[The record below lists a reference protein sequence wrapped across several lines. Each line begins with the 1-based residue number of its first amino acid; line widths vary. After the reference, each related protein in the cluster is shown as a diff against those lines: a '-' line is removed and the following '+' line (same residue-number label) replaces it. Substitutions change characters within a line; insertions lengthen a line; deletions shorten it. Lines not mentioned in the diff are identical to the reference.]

1 MASLDAVVDGERAFV
16 LLVVGPHAEDAN
28 RLFFC
33 KNFVDH
39 AVLNVDAPGVRPRQ
53 VANQFF
59 EGRWILKRVNG
70 KDCQQFLRPRFEA
83 ACGKLFRILH
93 CLLGVNNF
101 PIHHSSAFVLVD
113 RGSAMPALMDSRM
126 PGTAKR

>member
-1 MASLDAVVDGERAFV
+1 MLM
-16 LLVVGPHAEDAN
+16 
-28 RLFFC
+28 RLEY
-33 KNFVDH
+33 
-39 AVLNVDAPGVRPRQ
+39 ARQ

-83 ACGKLFRILH
+83 ACDKLFRILH
-93 CLLGVNNF
+93 CLLGVNDF
-101 PIHHSSAFVLVD
+101 PIHHSSAFVLVN

-126 PGTAKR
+126 PGTASRCQGFLNCAPVFRGQQHGTIAFAGNNDGLM